1 MSAENRDPLFQIA
14 EQVADCFAEFGY
26 AFIEDD
32 KIEGLAALL
41 GSFLTV
47 AGISVNPSGAGR
59 PTLDNEAHFPISRP
73 ISTQSD
79 VHPKEG
85 TIRP

>member
-1 MSAENRDPLFQIA
+1 MSVKSHDRIHQIA
-14 EQVADCFAEFGY
+14 EQVANCFAESGY

-47 AGISVNPSGAGR
+47 AGIPINPLGTSD
-59 PTLDNEAHFPISRP
+59 PMPSDSELHPIA
-73 ISTQSD
+73 
-79 VHPKEG
+79 
-85 TIRP
+85 